1 MIVGKIVRFTAV
13 LPPLIISLLTY
24 LSTDFSNYYMLLGAV
39 SLILITSTDR
49 LKWAGVAL
57 IYLPAAYTVY
67 LLFSGNP
74 APFLGLATGYVL
86 ASPIVFALAAYNSKN
101 LSGLFTGYF
110 TAYVFATL
118 LYSVAEGGN
127 TKPETIF
134 TTLVRNLIGVF
145 SRDVVN
151 VIPPQTPPI
160 FLMSSITGVATIA
173 LMLYTAA
180 KPDGLPHITL
190 EWMGAFLTAIAL
202 MGIGLLTVT
211 FYPWLTPAMIL
222 GIVSLLT
229 LAAAV
234 MLRWLYA

>member
-13 LPPLIISLLTY
+13 LPPLIISLLTW
-24 LSTDFSNYYMLLGAV
+24 LNTDFSNYYMLLGAV

-49 LKWAGVAL
+49 LKWAGVGL

-145 SRDVVN
+145 SRDVIN
-151 VIPPQTPPI
+151 VIPPQNPPI
-160 FLMSSITGVATIA
+160 FLMSSITAVATIA

-180 KPDGLPHITL
+180 KPDGLPHISS
-190 EWMGAFLTAIAL
+190 EWMGAFLAAIAL